1 MLPPMAPSR
10 WTPVTKRIALLVLV
24 AAGVLLMARLGEL
37 VFPFV
42 WAFILGYVLLPVV
55 ALIERRT
62 GMRRGFA
69 AGIVFL
75 VIVGSIAV
83 LLRVVAPLAIGE
95 VRDLQRALP
104 ALLTNAQGT
113 VGDWLDSIGAGDLK
127 TLVFVQGT
135 QEISLGLG
143 RMIVPLA
150 TAIGRFALE
159 LLIFLIA
166 VFFVLRDAPRVF
178 EAIRGLIPREHRVEI
193 VHIGDQVSL
202 LISRYIRGQLVLVAL
217 MASVTTIGLSLLGLP
232 YAVVLGIA
240 TGWLELVPIV
250 GPITAGAI
258 ASVVALGHQNPF
270 GWSQLSYVVVV
281 IVMYTVLRHAEDYFV
296 IPLVIGRIVRLHPI
310 VVIFSVLA
318 GGALLG
324 LLGVVL
330 AVPTVAALRLVLVYV
345 MAKLRD
351 EDPLVKL
358 EREIEET
365 TGTIEAAEARALP
378 RQA

>member
-1 MLPPMAPSR
+1 MAPSR

-135 QEISLGLG
+135 QGISLGLG